1 MPSNLLSWQVNR
13 HHVPAAP
20 STASQPPGPGKMT
33 ADERISSMSGKVT
46 PITGS
51 DQVKN
56 LKSWQDSDSRSLS
69 VERDLWAT
77 AKLCEILRLCSFDE
91 AVQGFRAPFNELA
104 ELRYAGYCYYDFASV
119 SMNGLFDAY
128 QELLREHLGDANLES
143 IHIWMWTGWFLNSR
157 EPDSRGNVRIIFEN
171 IEEPDETSVFFGRF
185 LRCDHK
191 FGVAEGQTTK
201 VDLISEFSKQ
211 FDKIHPGFKAFGVP
225 DKDIAILRTMD
236 LINEAY
242 PQPGDEGLMQR
253 IPFNHAFTDIGA
265 GRWIEGDRYGH
276 LFIYPDGSIGVE
288 GFSGFENERHVIALG
303 AEKILSVQ

>member
-1 MPSNLLSWQVNR
+1 MATN
-13 HHVPAAP
+13 
-20 STASQPPGPGKMT
+20 
-33 ADERISSMSGKVT
+33 ERISPMSRKVT

-51 DQVKN
+51 DQLKN
-56 LKSWQDSDSRSLS
+56 LKSWQDSDPRRLS

-77 AKLCEILRLCSFDE
+77 AKLCEILGLCPFDQ
-91 AVQGFRAPFNELA
+91 AMQGFRGPFSELA
-104 ELRYAGYCYYDFASV
+104 ELGYAGYCYYDFASV

-128 QELLREHLGDANLES
+128 QELLRAHLGNTSLES
-143 IHIWMWTGWFLNSR
+143 IHIWMWTGRFLNSR
-157 EPDSRGNVRIIFEN
+157 EAESRGRVRMIFKN
-171 IEEPDETSVFFGRF
+171 IAEPDETAIFFGRF

-191 FGVAEGQTTK
+191 FGVPDGQTTK
-201 VDLISEFSKQ
+201 VDLISDFSKQ
-211 FDKIHPGFKAFGVP
+211 FDKTHPGFKAFGVP

-242 PQPGDEGLMQR
+242 PQPGNEGLKQR

-288 GFSGFENERHVIALG
+288 GVSGFENERHVIALG
-303 AEKILSVQ
+303 GEKILSVQ